1 MPRGQHVAGAT
12 RKQNRMYEGVL
23 ASYRKAGRSAKWAKQ
38 MAARTVNKYRSRKAK
53 G

>member
-12 RKQNRMYEGVL
+12 PRENRMYSHVL
-23 ASYRKAGRSAKWAKQ
+23 AGYRKAGRSAKWAKQ